1 MVVLKSKSFS
11 EAMLKQRIIT
21 GVILG
26 ALIVLAVFK
35 LPNQYLALIFALITI
50 IGAWEWAN
58 LVGPPQILW
67 KIIYILFLII
77 ILFVTWVY
85 AKPYHAHKI
94 FLASALWWACVV
106 IMLAMYD
113 TKWLQAE
120 WLKHVLVASGF
131 IVLVP
136 AWLALTVLHK
146 QGPKLLM
153 FLLALVWIAD
163 IAAYFVGKRFGKNK
177 LAPNLSPGKSR
188 EGLFGALFASLLFA
202 ILGAYLFDIDKRLW
216 IFFGILCVLT
226 ALISVVGDLY
236 ESLLKRSAGVKDSGR
251 ILPGHGGV
259 LDRIDSLTAAAPGF
273 VLGMLWVV

>member
-1 MVVLKSKSFS
+1 
-11 EAMLKQRIIT
+11 
-21 GVILG
+21 
-26 ALIVLAVFK
+26 
-35 LPNQYLALIFALITI
+35 
-50 IGAWEWAN
+50 
-58 LVGPPQILW
+58 
-67 KIIYILFLII
+67 
-77 ILFVTWVY
+77 
-85 AKPYHAHKI
+85 
-94 FLASALWWACVV
+94 
-106 IMLAMYD
+106 MLAMYD

-177 LAPNLSPGKSR
+177 LAPNLSPGKS
-188 EGLFGALFASLLFA
+188 
-202 ILGAYLFDIDKRLW
+202 
-216 IFFGILCVLT
+216 
-226 ALISVVGDLY
+226 LISVVGDLY